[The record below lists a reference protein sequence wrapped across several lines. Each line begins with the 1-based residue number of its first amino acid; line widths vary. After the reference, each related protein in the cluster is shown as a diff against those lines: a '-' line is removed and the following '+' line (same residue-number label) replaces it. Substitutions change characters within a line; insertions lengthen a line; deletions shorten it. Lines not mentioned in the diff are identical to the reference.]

1 MQDTEIDNLPEPRK
15 LIIKPDTFFLI
26 NPEASKIPTS
36 DDALPEKFHHQQIA
50 TLKYLLTFNS
60 SCRNLGGP
68 ELSRVISAV
77 IKYLKLINTSHLSH
91 GGALKYS
98 IKPMGTTIWGAGV
111 GGTLA

>member
-15 LIIKPDTFFLI
+15 LIIKKPDTFFLI

-68 ELSRVISAV
+68 GAV
-77 IKYLKLINTSHLSH
+77 TRNFRRHQIFKAHKYKAIYRME
-91 GGALKYS
+91 GA
-98 IKPMGTTIWGAGV
+98 
-111 GGTLA
+111 